1 MFDKK
6 MWLEWIGN
14 KMENDVAQ
22 KEARSSYDFTQNRS
36 LHEAINEVINR
47 KTMKVEEF
55 RKNIQPID

>member
-1 MFDKK
+1 MFDRK
-6 MWLEWIGN
+6 MWLEWIGTQ
-14 KMENDVAQ
+14 MENDVSQ

>member
-1 MFDKK
+1 
-6 MWLEWIGN
+6 MWLEWIGTQ
-14 KMENDVAQ
+14 MENDVSQ

>member
-22 KEARSSYDFTQNRS
+22 KEARNSYDFTQSQS
-36 LHEAINEVINR
+36 LHSAINEVVNR
-47 KTMKVEEF
+47 KSMKVEEF
-55 RKNIQPID
+55 RKRNN